1 VVDEIDVC
9 LSSLVAQTL
18 ASLEIL
24 VVNDGSPDGTGDKAR
39 AWQNKFADLIRV
51 IDKPNGGCASAR
63 AAGLRAARGEFVGFV
78 DADDWVDPPMY
89 ETLLAAT
96 AESDAEIAQCGY
108 SEAFS
113 DGSLVPARE
122 EVVISGL
129 QRDNFCIIDDPL
141 TLLPLRPT
149 IWRRIYRRE
158 FLQQNKIQFPEHIRR
173 FDDLPFQFETFVCA
187 RRVAVVPGSYYAYR
201 QDRPGQDIAVRDE
214 RFFVHLEIFDWL
226 ESRLSD
232 RLNLAIERHLF
243 RAELCSHVW
252 ALRKIEKGLR
262 KQYYRAAVNHLSR
275 PRAFLQVLD
284 KLALGRSVSPTA
296 LRLVV
301 DSLLRAPLTERS
313 AISAPLPSAI
323 EKSAAGSVQK

>member
-24 VVNDGSPDGTGDKAR
+24 VVNDGSPDGTVDKAR
-39 AWQNKFADLIRV
+39 AWQNKFADVIRV

-78 DADDWVDPPMY
+78 DADDWVDPPMF
-89 ETLLAAT
+89 ETLLAA
-96 AESDAEIAQCGY
+96 ADESGAEIVQCGY

-122 EVVISGL
+122 EVEISGI
-129 QRDNFCIIDDPL
+129 QRDNFCIVDDPL

-158 FLQQNKIQFPEHIRR
+158 FLQQNNIQFPEHIRR

-187 RRVAVVPGSYYAYR
+187 RQVAVVPGSYYAYR

-214 RFFVHLEIFDWL
+214 RFFVHLEIFRWL
-226 ESRLSD
+226 DGRLRE
-232 RLNLAIERHLF
+232 RLNLAIERQLF

-252 ALRKIEKGLR
+252 ALSKIEKGLKR
-262 KQYYRAAVNHLSR
+262 QYFRAAVDNLSR
-275 PRAFLQVLD
+275 PRKFLQVRD
-284 KLALGRSVSPTA
+284 KLILGRGVSPTA
-296 LRLVV
+296 LRLVI
-301 DSLLRAPLTERS
+301 DSLLRLPLGQKNSE
-313 AISAPLPSAI
+313 ISPLPPAI
-323 EKSAAGSVQK
+323 EKSAADSVQK